1 MTSKHIPFREIDT
14 RSRGSIVNVAFTID
28 THCLDLLN
36 QAGKNKSKTV
46 RMAIINYLGNPSDA
60 EPTELQ
66 LRFRDKCIEVK
77 ELTEIVS
84 LQRDQIETLRE
95 SQDRRDPGAP
105 GLLERLRNL
114 FNKHRE

>member
-28 THCLDLLN
+28 TYCLDLLN

-46 RMAIINYLGNPSDA
+46 RMAIVNYLGNPSDA

-66 LRFRDKCIEVK
+66 LRYRDKCIEVK
-77 ELTEIVS
+77 ELTEIVA
-84 LQRDQIETLRE
+84 LQRKQIERVRQVKPT
-95 SQDRRDPGAP
+95 
-105 GLLERLRNL
+105 LLERIRNL
-114 FNKHRE
+114 FNHHGK

>member
-28 THCLDLLN
+28 TYCLDLLN

-46 RMAIINYLGNPSDA
+46 RMAIINYLGNPSDS

-66 LRFRDKCIEVK
+66 LRYRDKCIEVK
-77 ELTEIVS
+77 ELTEIVA
-84 LQRDQIETLRE
+84 LQKKQIEKVRQSWLK
-95 SQDRRDPGAP
+95 
-105 GLLERLRNL
+105 RLGNL
-114 FNKHRE
+114 FYKHRE

>member
-1 MTSKHIPFREIDT
+1 MWGGMDMTSKHIPFREIDT

-28 THCLDLLN
+28 TYCLDLLN

-66 LRFRDKCIEVK
+66 LRYRDKCIEVK
-77 ELTEIVS
+77 ELTEIVA
-84 LQRDQIETLRE
+84 LQRVQIERIREVKPTLLKRI
-95 SQDRRDPGAP
+95 
-105 GLLERLRNL
+105 RNL
-114 FNKHRE
+114 FYKHRK